1 MAHDMGL
8 SNTAASFENARQIL
22 LVEDSATHAALITDA
37 FASTD
42 TPLHLSVAT
51 TLEEARKSIANQL
64 PNLLLAD
71 LLLPD
76 GRGTELLPDLAE
88 DAPYPVVILTSHG
101 DEQVAV
107 EAMKHGAI
115 DYVVKSAQTLSHL
128 PQICER
134 ALRDWEHIAGRREAE
149 KRLKRALEKVRKDR
163 ARLDAILQ
171 SVGDGLLVTDE
182 QNRIIQMSMAAESM
196 LGISHHQAIGQ
207 PVERVIPYKDLVEKI
222 SLAALGQETGEPTDW
237 PLPTSDP
244 QAPRIVQIRT
254 SLARNRENQ
263 TIGVITLLQE
273 VTREREIERMR
284 NQFISTAAH
293 ELQTPLT
300 AIIGYSDLLLH
311 QDEYGVV
318 DEAQQR
324 EYHSYICS
332 KAERLSGIVDDMLDL
347 SRLQAGKTIPLDKAV
362 CRIDTLVEQ
371 AVAPCRG
378 ASSQHR
384 FEVELDPACPTV
396 TADCQRVVQVLE
408 NLLSNAVKYSPRGGP
423 IHIRSQVT
431 GERLQVTVSD
441 QGLGMTRDEV
451 DRIFDY
457 FYRVD
462 SSNTAKGG
470 LGLGMAVVRSIIEA
484 HGGSISIDSE
494 PDRGTAVSFT
504 LPLSPTGPEPCPP

>member
-1 MAHDMGL
+1 MVKMAHDMGF
-8 SNTAASFENARQIL
+8 SNAAQSLQVL
-22 LVEDSATHAALITDA
+22 LVEDSPTHAALISDA
-37 FASTD
+37 FASSD
-42 TPLHLSVAT
+42 RPLHLSVTSCLA
-51 TLEEARKSIANQL
+51 EARESIANHP

-76 GRGTELLPDLAE
+76 GRGTDLLPSLAE
-88 DAPYPVVILTSHG
+88 DVAYPVVILTSHG

-128 PQICER
+128 PQVCER

-149 KRLKRALEKVRKDR
+149 KKLKMALEKVRKDR

-182 QNRIIQMSMAAESM
+182 RNRIIQMSMAAESM
-196 LGISHHQAIGQ
+196 LGISHNQAIGQ
-207 PVERVIPYKDLVEKI
+207 PVSRVIPYRELVEKI
-222 SLAALGQETGEPTDW
+222 CQAAQGEETWEPMDW
-237 PLPTSDP
+237 TLPNSDP
-244 QAPRIVQIRT
+244 QSPRIVQVRT
-254 SLARNRENQ
+254 SLALNRENQ
-263 TIGVITLLQE
+263 RIGVITLLQE

-311 QDEYGVV
+311 QDEYGVI
-318 DEAQQR
+318 DAAQQK

-332 KAERLSGIVDDMLDL
+332 KAERLSRIVDDMLDL
-347 SRLQAGKTIPLDKAV
+347 NCLQAGKKIPLEMA
-362 CRIDTLVEQ
+362 CCPIATLVEK
-371 AVAPCRG
+371 AVAPCRS
-378 ASSQHR
+378 ASGRHR
-384 FEVELDPACPTV
+384 FDIELDPAHPTV
-396 TADCQRVVQVLE
+396 EADGQRIVQVLD
-408 NLLSNAVKYSPRGGP
+408 NLLSNAVKYSPQGGR
-423 IHIRSQVT
+423 IRISSQAS
-431 GERLQVTVSD
+431 EDRLRVTVSD
-441 QGLGMTRDEV
+441 QGLGMTREEV

-462 SSNTAKGG
+462 SSDTAQGG

-484 HGGSISIDSE
+484 HGGTIAIDSE
-494 PDRGTAVSFT
+494 PNRGTAVSFT
-504 LPLSPTGPEPCPP
+504 LPLPPP